1 MFKKLNISRN
11 ALELSLLFGFLC
23 AVFLSFADFDA
34 SCETLR
40 HNCLRLHIIAN
51 SDSDADQQLKLKIRD
66 AILETSGELFSDNRD
81 LESAKKETEKNLAKF
96 EKIAN
101 DVISESGFNYTATA
115 NLGTAFFE
123 NREYENFTL
132 PAGNYESLI
141 INIGKAEGKNWWCI
155 IFPQVCVPTNRDAS
169 LSDSV
174 DESGVKVAE
183 NPQTYEIR
191 FKTVE
196 IYEKIKR
203 FFS

>member
-1 MFKKLNISRN
+1 MFKKPNISRN

-51 SDSDADQQLKLKIRD
+51 SDSEADQELKLKIRD
-66 AILETSGELFSDNRD
+66 AILETSGELFTNNTD
-81 LESAKKETEKNLAKF
+81 LESAKKEVETNLKNF
-96 EKIAN
+96 ELIAN
-101 DVISESGFNYTATA
+101 RVIKENDFNYTASV
-115 NLGTAFFE
+115 NLGVTFFE

-141 INIGKAEGKNWWCI
+141 INIGKARGKNWWCV
-155 IFPQVCVPTNRDAS
+155 IFPQVCVPTNNTAK

-174 DESGVKVAE
+174 TKSGVQIAE
-183 NPQTYEIR
+183 NSADYEIR

-203 FFS
+203 FFE